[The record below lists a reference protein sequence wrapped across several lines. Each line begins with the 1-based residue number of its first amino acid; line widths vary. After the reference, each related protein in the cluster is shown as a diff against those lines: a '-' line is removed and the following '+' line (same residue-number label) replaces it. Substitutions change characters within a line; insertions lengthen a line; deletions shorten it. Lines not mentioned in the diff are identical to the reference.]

1 MGFSWGRVLAGTI
14 CLFAFCTAAAQQR
27 EVSGRYPLEKNQ
39 KSLQLQLGTSGAG
52 LDFKYQL
59 SERLTGRAGVTA
71 AIFSISGLFNG
82 TDFKS
87 DSKLS
92 GRFSNAHILAD
103 ITPFKKFRTIRA
115 VAGAAYFMQ
124 AEGNLFIKPSEVY
137 HYGDIPV
144 TGDMLGDVTM
154 DISWKGFAPYI
165 GLGIIKNFPRKKF
178 NLNLDAGT
186 YYLQQPKSTITGT
199 GLLEGNK
206 AQEPVLQRNIRAYRI
221 LPLLQLNF
229 NYKL

>member
-1 MGFSWGRVLAGTI
+1 MGFSWGRALASAMCI
-14 CLFAFCTAAAQQR
+14 VSFCSATAQQR
-27 EVSGRYPLEKNQ
+27 DRSDGYLKEKNQ
-39 KSLQLQLGTSGAG
+39 KSLQLQLGTSGVG

-71 AIFSISGLFNG
+71 AIFSVSGLFNG

-92 GRFSNAHILAD
+92 GRFSNVHILAD
-103 ITPFKKFRTIRA
+103 ITPFKKFKTIRA
-115 VAGAAYFMQ
+115 VTGAAYFMQ
-124 AEGNLFIKPSEVY
+124 AQGNLLIKPSEVY

-154 DISWKGFAPYI
+154 DISWKGIAPYI